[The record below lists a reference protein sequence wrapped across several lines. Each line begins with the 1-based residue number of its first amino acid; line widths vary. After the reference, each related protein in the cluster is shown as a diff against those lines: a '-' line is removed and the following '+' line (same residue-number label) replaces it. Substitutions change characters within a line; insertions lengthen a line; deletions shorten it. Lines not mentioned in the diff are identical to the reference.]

1 MFCKFFWPAVIIALF
16 SFTFSCMDP
25 EYYTLP
31 AFSGE
36 FVNVVVEIPAGENL
50 KWEYN
55 PLSNKFEVETI
66 DGKERRVQFL
76 PYPGNYGFIPST
88 HMDKERGGDGDA
100 LDVLIL
106 SQRLESK
113 SVVET
118 IPIGVIK
125 LLDRG
130 EADDKILAIPRDT
143 TLRLSTCTSLAC
155 FRENHPGMI
164 EIVELWFQNYKG
176 KGMMEFKGTLGSKEA
191 LEDIL
196 KWRTDRDA
204 D

>member
-1 MFCKFFWPAVIIALF
+1 
-16 SFTFSCMDP
+16 MDQQ
-25 EYYTLP
+25 YYTLP

-55 PLSNKFEVETI
+55 PRSNKFEVETI

-76 PYPGNYGFIPST
+76 PYPGSYGFIPST
-88 HMDKERGGDGDA
+88 LMDKERGGDGDA

-106 SQRLESK
+106 SQRIESQ

-130 EADDKILAIPRDT
+130 EADDKILAIPRDES
-143 TLRLSTCTSLAC
+143 LRLSTCTSLAC
-155 FRENHPGMI
+155 FREKHPGMI
-164 EIVELWFQNYKG
+164 EIIEQWFQHYKG
-176 KGMMEFKGTLGSKEA
+176 IGKMEFLGTLGSEEA
-191 LEDIL
+191 LEDIR
-196 KWRTDRDA
+196 KWAVTPNKK
-204 D
+204 